1 MNKAYNVSIIAVVMA
16 IMVVGIATSPITNV
30 MAKKHHHLTDTEKED
45 STTSDSNDRAC
56 DLGPSHDECPG
67 TPGHSVSTSGD
78 DTSGMPAL
86 PHGQHY
92 GQCEEVGDNNEL
104 GCDIENNDA
113 KPNP

>member
-1 MNKAYNVSIIAVVMA
+1 MKQITFVTIAYLLAATAVVTALM
-16 IMVVGIATSPITNV
+16 PIGYDDA
-30 MAKKHHHLTDTEKED
+30 MAKKKHHLTDTQKED
-45 STTSDSNDRAC
+45 STASDSNGRAC
-56 DLGPSHDECPG
+56 DFGPSHDECPG

-104 GCDIENNDA
+104 GCDIENN
-113 KPNP
+113 

>member
-1 MNKAYNVSIIAVVMA
+1 MLGVAIALIAVVAAMTT
-16 IMVVGIATSPITNV
+16 TSMSLPAV
-30 MAKKHHHLTDTEKED
+30 YAKKHHHLSDTEKED
-45 STTSDSNDRAC
+45 STASDSNGRAC

-92 GQCEEVGDNNEL
+92 GQCEERGDNNEL
-104 GCDIENNDA
+104 ACDIVND
-113 KPNP
+113 